1 MRAKN
6 KFRSGIF
13 WWISTLVLA
22 GVAGMLTFQ
31 LLSSTTPVSAEG
43 TPEAQGET
51 KLVVVAATDIP
62 FRRSISESE
71 LVVRRFPA
79 ESVPDG
85 VALTVEQVIGKMSDV
100 DIVAGEPIIIGQ
112 LVTPDIITAQL
123 ALSIPSGK
131 AVLAVPTNSELI
143 SNRLVRPGD
152 HIDLLGTFDMTI
164 ETETSTGTM
173 LESVALMQNLEVHAI
188 ILPVTLKNGSS
199 SSKSSTEEEEI
210 ETSGVFHTVN
220 QTGQSVL
227 LAVDTQ
233 DALVVRHVLDSGGV
247 VDLILRAP
255 EDESLIEVVPVDQ
268 NYLADRYRI
277 GATLR

>member
-6 KFRSGIF
+6 RFRSGIF

-22 GVAGMLTFQ
+22 GVAGLLTFQ
-31 LLSSTTPVSAEG
+31 LLNNATPVAAEG
-43 TPEAQGET
+43 IPEAQGET
-51 KLVVVAATDIP
+51 QLVVVAATDIP

-71 LVVRRFPA
+71 LVVRRFPI
-79 ESVPDG
+79 ESVPNG
-85 VALTVEQVIGKMSDV
+85 VALTIEQVIGKMSSV
-100 DIVAGEPIIIGQ
+100 NIVAGEPIIIEQ
-112 LVTPDIITAQL
+112 LVTPDIVTSQL

-152 HIDLLGTFDMTI
+152 HIDLLGTFEMDVANAEI
-164 ETETSTGTM
+164 IGTM
-173 LESVALMQNLEVHAI
+173 LESVALMQDLEVHAI
-188 ILPVTLKNGSS
+188 ILPVALKNGSS
-199 SSKSSTEEEEI
+199 SSKPATEEEEA
-210 ETSGVFHTVN
+210 ETSGVFHTIN
-220 QTGQSVL
+220 QMGQSIL

-255 EDESLIEVVPVDQ
+255 ADDSLVETKPVDQ
-268 NYLADRYRI
+268 NYLADRYKI
-277 GATLR
+277 DLR

>member
-6 KFRSGIF
+6 RFRSGIF

-22 GVAGMLTFQ
+22 GVAGLLTFQ
-31 LLSSTTPVSAEG
+31 LLNNATPVAAEG
-43 TPEAQGET
+43 VPEAQGET
-51 KLVVVAATDIP
+51 QLVVVAATDIP

-71 LVVRRFPA
+71 LVVRRFPI
-79 ESVPDG
+79 ESVPNG
-85 VALTVEQVIGKMSDV
+85 VALTIEQVIGKMSSV
-100 DIVAGEPIIIGQ
+100 NIVAGEPIIIEQ
-112 LVTPDIITAQL
+112 LVTPDIVTSQL

-152 HIDLLGTFDMTI
+152 HIDLLGTFEMDVANAEI
-164 ETETSTGTM
+164 TGTM
-173 LESVALMQNLEVHAI
+173 LESVALMQDLEVHAI
-188 ILPVTLKNGSS
+188 ILPVALKNGSS
-199 SSKSSTEEEEI
+199 SSKPATEEEEAK
-210 ETSGVFHTVN
+210 TSGVFHTIN
-220 QTGQSVL
+220 QMGQSIL

-255 EDESLIEVVPVDQ
+255 ADDSLVETTPVDQ
-268 NYLADRYRI
+268 NYLADRYKI
-277 GATLR
+277 DLR

>member
-6 KFRSGIF
+6 RFRSGIF

-22 GVAGMLTFQ
+22 GVAGLLTFQ
-31 LLSSTTPVSAEG
+31 LLSSTAPVAAEG

-51 KLVVVAATDIP
+51 QLVVVAATNIP

-71 LVVRRFPA
+71 LVVRRFPI
-79 ESVPDG
+79 ESVPNG
-85 VALTVEQVIGKMSDV
+85 VALTTEQVIGKMSVV
-100 DIVAGEPIIIGQ
+100 DIVAGEPIIIQQ
-112 LVTPDIITAQL
+112 LVTPDIVTAQL

-131 AVLAVPTNSELI
+131 AVLAVPTGSELI

-152 HIDLLGTFDMTI
+152 HIDLLGSFEIDM
-164 ETETSTGTM
+164 ETSTDTM

-188 ILPVTLKNGSS
+188 ILPVTLKNGSQ
-199 SSKSSTEEEEI
+199 SSKPATEEEEI

-220 QTGQSVL
+220 QTGQSIL

-255 EDESLIEVVPVDQ
+255 ADESLVETVPVDQ

-277 GATLR
+277 GTGLR